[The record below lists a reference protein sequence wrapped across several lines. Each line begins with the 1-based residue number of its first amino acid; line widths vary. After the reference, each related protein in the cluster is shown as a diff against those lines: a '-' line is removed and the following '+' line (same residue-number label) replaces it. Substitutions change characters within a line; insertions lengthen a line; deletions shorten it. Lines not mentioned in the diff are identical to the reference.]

1 MKRVDMQNAF
11 RVIILREKEASENF
25 GDDFYMQY
33 KGLID
38 LYTEKFVKS
47 GQKLLRSDL
56 LHRFSCMNRRRIQ
69 WFLKN

>member
-1 MKRVDMQNAF
+1 MESAF
-11 RVIILREKEASENF
+11 KVIFFRSREASENI
-25 GDDFYMQY
+25 GDNFYIQY
-33 KGLID
+33 EGLID